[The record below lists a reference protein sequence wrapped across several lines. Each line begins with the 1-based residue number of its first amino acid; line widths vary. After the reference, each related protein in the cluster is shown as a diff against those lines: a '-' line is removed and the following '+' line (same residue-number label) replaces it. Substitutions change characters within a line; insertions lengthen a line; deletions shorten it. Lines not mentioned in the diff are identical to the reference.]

1 MILPARFALM
11 VAFAVMAGKPA
22 SAAAAAVQQPATV
35 SEIGQFFDWRH
46 GRAFWFASDNE
57 AYASSPVARD
67 EAHQHRRTARA
78 QPAPAWAT
86 DSATGT
92 AAVLLRIIGLT
103 SVHDVWTSG
112 GIGGSPE
119 PVVRLRRNRR

>member
-11 VAFAVMAGKPA
+11 VAFAVMAGKP
-22 SAAAAAVQQPATV
+22 AAAAAVQQPATV

-78 QPAPAWAT
+78 QPAPGPRMGNRFRNRHRSRTFENYWLNER
-86 DSATGT
+86 SRR
-92 AAVLLRIIGLT
+92 L
-103 SVHDVWTSG
+103 DVWRYR
-112 GIGGSPE
+112 
-119 PVVRLRRNRR
+119 RLS